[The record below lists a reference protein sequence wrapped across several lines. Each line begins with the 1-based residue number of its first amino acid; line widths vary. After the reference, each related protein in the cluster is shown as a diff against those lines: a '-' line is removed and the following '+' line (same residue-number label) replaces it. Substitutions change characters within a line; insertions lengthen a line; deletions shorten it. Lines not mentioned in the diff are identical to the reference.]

1 MPTFL
6 FNGYEDL
13 DTFKLLEEEDLDELN
28 IKDPQHRAV
37 LMTAV
42 ELLQDYDSEFAHTH
56 HTIVQKLPNNTVKTV
71 KYCKNRNIVKY
82 YYNLK

>member
-6 FNGYEDL
+6 FGYEDL
-13 DTFKLLEEEDLDELN
+13 DTFKLLEEEDMDELN

-42 ELLQDYDSEFAHTH
+42 ELLQDYDSKHTH
-56 HTIVQKLPNNTVKTV
+56 KLNVSSIIYHLFGK
-71 KYCKNRNIVKY
+71 
-82 YYNLK
+82 

>member
-13 DTFKLLEEEDLDELN
+13 DTFKLLEEEDMDELN
-28 IKDPQHRAV
+28 IKDPQQRAV

-42 ELLQDYDSEFAHTH
+42 ELLQDYDSKYTHTLNVSSIIYH
-56 HTIVQKLPNNTVKTV
+56 LFGK
-71 KYCKNRNIVKY
+71 
-82 YYNLK
+82 